1 MRLSYFVC
9 LLLALSG
16 ISTAQDANQDTNFP
30 VGPQYL
36 ITTDSPLFLRPIA
49 TPSLSFE
56 AQPSG
61 TGVLFPETLRAESVS
76 APQVPGPA
84 NLAEIYWGEPSAGEN
99 ITEIE
104 ISSPELPRNLP
115 SSFFDT
121 GVTLLTD
128 DRFLREQGFG
138 STLAEVA
145 AQWRAHRPHASR
157 LYTNRDIER
166 LHGG

>member
-9 LLLALSG
+9 LLLVLG
-16 ISTAQDANQDTNFP
+16 GVSTAQDTNFP

-56 AQPSG
+56 GQTSG
-61 TGVLFPETLRAESVS
+61 ARVLFPETPPAESVS
-76 APQVPGPA
+76 APEAPRPA
-84 NLAEIYWGEPSAGEN
+84 NLADIYWGRANAGDKA
-99 ITEIE
+99 IEIE
-104 ISSPELPRNLP
+104 ISPSEPPRNLP
-115 SSFFDT
+115 PSFVDT
-121 GVTLLTD
+121 GVALLAVD
-128 DRFLREQGFG
+128 QSLQERPYGV
-138 STLAEVA
+138 TLAEVA